1 MPYLRTLRHR
11 HGLTILEIAQRSG
24 LTARAIA
31 ELEYGLRPL
40 DAAERLSLARSYDLA
55 PEDLETPRPV
65 PAAQSWE
72 YLARILSQQLI
83 LAALTSTLVV
93 TLLFGGAIAGAESHA
108 PVASARPV
116 AQGDGLGRRLSSRYL
131 LAPPFARRRPTT
143 TLPHHGMERAI
154 LAAAPTMTPTATPR
168 SLPSAT
174 PRPAPTATP
183 LPPPTAGASP
193 LPTDAPS
200 PVPAAV
206 LQLAPTE
213 MPSPVPPDPPSP
225 AATEAPSPVPT
236 DPPSPAP
243 TDVPSPAA
251 TEAPGP
257 VPTDVP
263 SPLPTEVPSP
273 VPTDVPS
280 PLPTEVPSPVPT
292 DAPSPLPPEAF
303 SPSAGAVPQSSVFMP
318 LPADGPFHQNV
329 VAALEANN
337 GALQHVVI
345 PPNGVWS
352 FNRTV
357 GDPGLLQLEPIFGVY
372 GGGWCD
378 LASRYTMV
386 LRPLLPPES
395 FDFIRHIDSTGYGLE
410 GVPDDD
416 GVVIWN
422 SNGADGEQDLRID
435 NTTGRTIRIDVTL
448 VGDGVQF
455 QATIV

>member
-40 DAAERLSLARSYDLA
+40 DTAERVSLARSYDLA
-55 PEDLETPRPV
+55 PEDLETPLPV
-65 PAAQSWE
+65 PASLSWE
-72 YLARILSQQLI
+72 YLATSLSQQLI
-83 LAALTSTLVV
+83 LATLTSTLLV
-93 TLLFGGAIAGAESHA
+93 TLLFGGAIAGAKVHA

-116 AQGDGLGRRLSSRYL
+116 AHGDGLGPRVSSRYL
-131 LAPPFARRRPTT
+131 LAPTSYTPRRPTT

-154 LAAAPTMTPTATPR
+154 LAVPPTMTPTATRPP
-168 SLPSAT
+168 LPSAT
-174 PRPAPTATP
+174 SQPAPPATP

-206 LQLAPTE
+206 FQLAPTE

-225 AATEAPSPVPT
+225 AAAEAPSPAPT
-236 DPPSPAP
+236 DPPSPMPTDEAPSPAP
-243 TDVPSPAA
+243 TDPPSPM
-251 TEAPGP
+251 
-257 VPTDVP
+257 
-263 SPLPTEVPSP
+263 PTEVPSP
-273 VPTDVPS
+273 M
-280 PLPTEVPSPVPT
+280 PTEVPSPVPT
-292 DAPSPLPPEAF
+292 DAPSPLPPEAS

-329 VAALEANN
+329 VVALEANN

-345 PPNGVWS
+345 PPNGIWS
-352 FNRTV
+352 FNRTI
-357 GDPGLLQLEPIFGVY
+357 GDPDLLQLDSIYGVY

-395 FDFIRHIDSTGYGLE
+395 FQFIRHIDSTGFGLE

-422 SNGADGEQDLRID
+422 SNGGGDEQDLRIH
-435 NTTGRTIRIDVTL
+435 NTSGRTIRIDVTL
-448 VGDGVQF
+448 IADGVQF
-455 QATIV
+455 QATME